1 MEERFSLAEGKG
13 RLTVW
18 EENGRAVCKAH
29 FPDDNKGL
37 YKCWLSGPG
46 GKALLGTFVPQGGQ
60 LKLERTL
67 SVAELKR
74 QGAWPPQGGEAVLA
88 FSFGGQKGPPKGW
101 QRENAPGRLM
111 GEPLLAAAAPGP
123 ALVRQEQNG
132 FSLAYPY
139 GPDKPF
145 PLTPVFC
152 FARLEELDGR
162 PYLCF
167 PFRPGGCPRLE
178 ALEEL

>member
-18 EENGRAVCKAH
+18 EENGRAVCKANL
-29 FPDDNKGL
+29 PDDKKGL

-74 QGAWPPQGGEAVLA
+74 QGA
-88 FSFGGQKGPPKGW
+88 
-101 QRENAPGRLM
+101 
-111 GEPLLAAAAPGP
+111 
-123 ALVRQEQNG
+123 
-132 FSLAYPY
+132 
-139 GPDKPF
+139 
-145 PLTPVFC
+145 
-152 FARLEELDGR
+152 
-162 PYLCF
+162 
-167 PFRPGGCPRLE
+167 
-178 ALEEL
+178 